1 MGTGPGEARER
12 SGGVGDRLFEEAE
25 NGMLCERGEEDREV
39 KGHQVLLRTSLSECC
54 EGRGV

>member
-25 NGMLCERGEEDREV
+25 NGMLCGRGEEEDYEV
-39 KGHQVLLRTSLSECC
+39 EGYQVLLRTSLSECC
-54 EGRGV
+54 EG